1 MPPLTPGSLLA
12 DRYALTDP
20 VPDRGLGETWRARDQ
35 RHGDALVQV
44 KFLRAAGGPE
54 IAPETLKAIRAVRAL
69 RHPAVPSVVNQGLH
83 DGRPFIVFDDVR
95 GDSVG
100 TLLDRARERNEL
112 LGLAILREVFD
123 AVAAALTAA
132 HGAPL
137 PVLHGALTPGS
148 VIVLPKTPRA
158 TLAVLLD
165 LGLAPWLDP
174 PTDAPAR
181 SARHLTAPPPELLHG
196 GRASSATDVFGLGAL
211 LTEMLALPAPLGETM
226 LAVTQKRRRADVPAG
241 VWKAL
246 ERATAPAPEG
256 RFRTV
261 AELVGALAAAWDERP
276 AERAVVAPAAAA
288 QPVTPATGSLLETM
302 FPVEKSGPVVAARPA
317 PAPELAAAPL
327 LGRMPTLPPVE
338 SVRLVPVPSVTP
350 ALPRPADW
358 ENPWATAMIQGRAPR
373 ARDAEASLEQ
383 TIVEGMVPQMSDEGM
398 TLIAPGP
405 RAFAQVPA
413 ASRAGPSPLDATG
426 GTGSATPSAGA
437 RADET
442 LVAAPPRTSRVS
454 PPRGTL
460 IAAPSRGHAAA
471 PAALLR
477 SAPPPASPT
486 PPPTPPLPIPTAPSS
501 LTVVVLV
508 MGFVLAFIAIAAL
521 AYRIGSH

>member
-1 MPPLTPGSLLA
+1 
-12 DRYALTDP
+12 
-20 VPDRGLGETWRARDQ
+20 
-35 RHGDALVQV
+35 
-44 KFLRAAGGPE
+44 
-54 IAPETLKAIRAVRAL
+54 
-69 RHPAVPSVVNQGLH
+69 
-83 DGRPFIVFDDVR
+83 
-95 GDSVG
+95 
-100 TLLDRARERNEL
+100 
-112 LGLAILREVFD
+112 
-123 AVAAALTAA
+123 
-132 HGAPL
+132 
-137 PVLHGALTPGS
+137 
-148 VIVLPKTPRA
+148 
-158 TLAVLLD
+158 
-165 LGLAPWLDP
+165 
-174 PTDAPAR
+174 
-181 SARHLTAPPPELLHG
+181 
-196 GRASSATDVFGLGAL
+196 
-211 LTEMLALPAPLGETM
+211 
-226 LAVTQKRRRADVPAG
+226 
-241 VWKAL
+241 
-246 ERATAPAPEG
+246 
-256 RFRTV
+256 
-261 AELVGALAAAWDERP
+261 
-276 AERAVVAPAAAA
+276 
-288 QPVTPATGSLLETM
+288 
-302 FPVEKSGPVVAARPA
+302 
-317 PAPELAAAPL
+317 
-327 LGRMPTLPPVE
+327 
-338 SVRLVPVPSVTP
+338 
-350 ALPRPADW
+350 
-358 ENPWATAMIQGRAPR
+358 MIQGWAPR